1 MFVVLRVITGPR
13 QGEVFR
19 LDRNETF
26 VVGRSRQAHLR
37 FAQDDPYFSR
47 MHFLVAA
54 NPPTCRVVDLGS
66 RNGTMVNGQKVRE
79 AELRHGD
86 LIRAGHTTI
95 LVELDSPASEDQP
108 VTHAEGEICQVPE
121 PPPGY
126 RFVEVIGRGGMGQVW
141 KAVREADHTTVALKM
156 LLPDRNPRD
165 RDTSRFLREA
175 ILLKSLEHPHII
187 RVLDAGENRANP
199 WLCMEFIRGSDLSRM
214 VRLQGRLHYRR
225 GVSLMLQV
233 LEALAYAHGR
243 GIMHRDLKPA
253 NILVGTGATGDHAYV
268 ADFGLAKVFEGANF
282 ITLTVA
288 GKGAG
293 TPHYMSPEQV
303 LDLTKATPLSD
314 QYSAAATLYL
324 AISGHHCHSS
334 TGGEADLFR
343 RILNEPS
350 RPITG
355 FVPEIPESLAGAIHK
370 ALSIDPEKRFGSARE
385 FAAALSPHASASGDS
400 SDTHF

>member
-54 NPPTCRVVDLGS
+54 TPPVCRVVDLGS

-108 VTHAEGEICQVPE
+108 VTYAEGEMCHVPE
-121 PPPGY
+121 PPPGF
-126 RFVEVIGRGGMGQVW
+126 RFVEVIGKGGMGQVW
-141 KAVREADHTTVALKM
+141 KAIRQSDCATVALKM
-156 LLPDRNPRD
+156 LLPDRNPRE
-165 RDTSRFLREA
+165 RDISRFLREA
-175 ILLKSLEHPHII
+175 ALLKTLEHPHII
-187 RVLDAGENRANP
+187 RVLDAGEDRAKP
-199 WLCMEFIRGSDLSRM
+199 WLCLEFIEGPDLSRL
-214 VRLQGRLHYRR
+214 VRQQGRLHYRR

-233 LEALAYAHGR
+233 LEALAYAHDR
-243 GIMHRDLKPA
+243 GIVHRDLKPA
-253 NILVGTGATGDHAYV
+253 NILVGNGPDGDHAYV
-268 ADFGLAKVFEGANF
+268 ADFGLARAWEGANMM
-282 ITLTVA
+282 TLTVA

-303 LDLTKATPLSD
+303 LDLTKATALSD
-314 QYSAAATLYL
+314 QYGAAATLYMV
-324 AISGHHCHSS
+324 ISGHHCHSS
-334 TGGEADLFR
+334 AGGEAELFR
-343 RILNEPS
+343 RILNEPA
-350 RPITG
+350 RAITG
-355 FVPEIPESLAGAIHK
+355 YIPGIPESLAMAIHK
-370 ALSIDPEKRFGSARE
+370 ALSIDPGQRFSSARE
-385 FAAALSPHASASGDS
+385 FAAALYPHAHATGDA
-400 SDTHF
+400 SDTRF